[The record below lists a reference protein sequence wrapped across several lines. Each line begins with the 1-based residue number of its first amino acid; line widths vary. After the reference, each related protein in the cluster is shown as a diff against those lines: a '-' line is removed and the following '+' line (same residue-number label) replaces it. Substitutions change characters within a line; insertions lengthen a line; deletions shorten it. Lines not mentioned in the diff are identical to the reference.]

1 VYRPM
6 PCDVRK
12 MALLHSFHHISNPA
26 PVMCA
31 TPFNVSAIADIM
43 EKELWDDDDD
53 DDMVIDLSKS
63 IKSSREVGDYYNKL
77 DLSPAYSVVTLL
89 HPRYKT

>member
-1 VYRPM
+1 M

-12 MALLHSFHHISNPA
+12 MALLHSFHHISDPA

-43 EKELWDDDDD
+43 EKELWDD
-53 DDMVIDLSKS
+53 
-63 IKSSREVGDYYNKL
+63 
-77 DLSPAYSVVTLL
+77 VTVRGEEDCAEL
-89 HPRYKT
+89 TI